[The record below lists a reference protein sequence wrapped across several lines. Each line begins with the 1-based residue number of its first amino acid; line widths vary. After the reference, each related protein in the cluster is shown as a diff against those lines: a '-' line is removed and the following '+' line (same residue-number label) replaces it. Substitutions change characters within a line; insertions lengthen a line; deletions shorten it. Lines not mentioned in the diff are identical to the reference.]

1 MPQADNG
8 PAKKFGS
15 HPKVN
20 NPAEYV
26 NPPAEPKKVEP
37 KKAKQKKA
45 APEAENEGDEETE
58 VYGLPRDTTVQG
70 AAQNRPEYWHLPT
83 STWADIHLTATGR
96 GVVIA
101 NLDTGYN
108 PKHPLSPKP
117 IAERS
122 FIRSERDV
130 VDYNGHGSHTVGTC
144 CGRSPAISPAPE
156 ADLIVAKVLGAR
168 GYGESNAIAAA
179 IRWATDEGA
188 DIINMS
194 LGGPQPYGPT
204 QEAIH
209 YANAKGVLVVA
220 AAGNDGFTGSRNTI
234 GYPAKY
240 ESALCIGAYQ
250 RNGNIASF
258 SSGGREIDIATPGQ
272 DIVSCDYRS
281 NNLVRMSGT
290 SMACPFAAGLF
301 ALVFELIQREGA
313 AWPTGPGWWREFIQA
328 HTEDRGAP
336 GKDNQF
342 GYGVPRYTG
351 IVSKLAHNEI
361 TWI

>member
-1 MPQADNG
+1 MSQESKG
-8 PAKKFGS
+8 PDKKFGT
-15 HPKVN
+15 HPKAV
-20 NPAEYV
+20 PQGITEKA
-26 NPPAEPKKVEP
+26 PDKPPKKKAVESE
-37 KKAKQKKA
+37 KD
-45 APEAENEGDEETE
+45 GDEETE
-58 VYGLPRDTTVQG
+58 VCGLPPDLKIQG
-70 AAQNRPEYWHLPT
+70 VARSRPEYWHLP
-83 STWADIHLTATGR
+83 SRIWAGIHNTATGR

-117 IAERS
+117 IAARS
-122 FIRSERDV
+122 FIRGERDV

-168 GYGESNAIAAA
+168 GHGESRGIAEA
-179 IRWATDEGA
+179 IRWSADEGA
-188 DIINMS
+188 NIINMS
-194 LGGPQPYGPT
+194 LGGSQPYGPT

-209 YANAKGVLVVA
+209 YANSKGALVVA
-220 AAGNDGFTGSRNTI
+220 AAGNDGFTGKRNTI

-240 ESALCIGAYQ
+240 EAALCIGAYQ
-250 RNGNIASF
+250 KNGNIASF
-258 SSGGREIDIATPGQ
+258 SSGGRQIDIATPGQ
-272 DIVSCDYRS
+272 AIVSCDYRS
-281 NNLVRMSGT
+281 GGLVRMSGT
-290 SMACPFAAGLF
+290 SMACPFASGLF

-313 AWPTGPGWWREFIQA
+313 AWPTGPAWWRGFIQD

-351 IVSKLAHNEI
+351 IVNKLAHDEI
-361 TWI
+361 KWI

>member
-8 PAKKFGS
+8 PAKKFGT

-117 IAERS
+117 IAKRS

-168 GYGESNAIAAA
+168 GYGESNAIAEA

-188 DIINMS
+188 NIINMS
-194 LGGPQPYGPT
+194 LGGEHPYGPT
-204 QEAIH
+204 QDAIH
-209 YANAKGVLVVA
+209 YANSKGVLVVA
-220 AAGNDGFTGSRNTI
+220 AAGNDGFTGRRNTI

-240 ESALCIGAYQ
+240 EAALCIGAYQ
-250 RNGNIASF
+250 QNGSIASF
-258 SSGGREIDIATPGQ
+258 SSGGRQIDIAAPGQ
-272 DIVSCDYRS
+272 DIVSCDHRS
-281 NNLVRMSGT
+281 GGLVRMSGT

-361 TWI
+361 KWI